1 MTTIG
6 STGRIATFLAA
17 AILLIGLGYTAILPP
32 FEGFDEYAYYS
43 SIRQIADTG
52 TLPLFGKSFI
62 DQKIVRYLETAP
74 TSWGTLH
81 PPFEQAD
88 RKTYAAFFKDAKAVD
103 YYRRHWSRA
112 ADWSFAASAMQNW
125 ESQHPPLYYLLV
137 APLMK
142 ASEGLTLPTQVLVLR
157 IFSYLLAFLG
167 LMIGWRATALVF
179 QRTDLTA
186 GYLFYPFI
194 FPMFF
199 GEFARIGNNSLCL
212 LLFAVIYSLTLRN
225 IGQSL
230 DRATALATGV
240 CFGLGLLTKA
250 FFIPAL
256 AGYAGFLALRGWS
269 VRSNP
274 KELQRHLFSLVL
286 VVLPAILIGGGW
298 YLYDYVKYG
307 SPTGSFESISLDQAG
322 GLIANLTARFSFSS
336 LARELIVT
344 VATWSWAGSWSLVR
358 MSPILQAPLPL
369 LAAWIAVA
377 YVRNA
382 RQYSPT
388 DVLWLPVW
396 LFVPLV
402 LGLVYHAFVSIAL
415 DTSGTPGWYLNMLAP
430 FLALAT
436 TYGITTIA
444 RKPVERFFLQV
455 SIAYTAAFLSMA
467 IWSQAAM
474 FAGCAIKGDDKYYH
488 FADERFCLT
497 RIEWIA
503 GNISLFGWPH
513 PALLAIVVGLFCF
526 VMGLAGFSRP
536 QMGNP
541 VAAGVG

>member
-52 TLPLFGKSFI
+52 TMPLFGKSFI

-142 ASEGLTLPTQVLVLR
+142 GTEGLTLPTQVLVLR

-179 QRTDLTA
+179 PRTDLTA

-199 GEFARIGNNSLCL
+199 GEFARIGNDSLCL

-256 AGYAGFLALRGWS
+256 AGDRRR
-269 VRSNP
+269 VRS
-274 KELQRHLFSLVL
+274 QR
-286 VVLPAILIGGGW
+286 A
-298 YLYDYVKYG
+298 
-307 SPTGSFESISLDQAG
+307 
-322 GLIANLTARFSFSS
+322 
-336 LARELIVT
+336 
-344 VATWSWAGSWSLVR
+344 
-358 MSPILQAPLPL
+358 PIF
-369 LAAWIAVA
+369 
-377 YVRNA
+377 
-382 RQYSPT
+382 T
-388 DVLWLPVW
+388 DRC
-396 LFVPLV
+396 PLV
-402 LGLVYHAFVSIAL
+402 ARVAVCTSCPGTCLSCVRFDRIGHFRHTGLVPQY
-415 DTSGTPGWYLNMLAP
+415 
-430 FLALAT
+430 
-436 TYGITTIA
+436 A
-444 RKPVERFFLQV
+444 RTVPR
-455 SIAYTAAFLSMA
+455 ARDDPWHNNHRA
-467 IWSQAAM
+467 QARRAVCS
-474 FAGCAIKGDDKYYH
+474 A
-488 FADERFCLT
+488 
-497 RIEWIA
+497 
-503 GNISLFGWPH
+503 S
-513 PALLAIVVGLFCF
+513 
-526 VMGLAGFSRP
+526 
-536 QMGNP
+536 
-541 VAAGVG
+541 